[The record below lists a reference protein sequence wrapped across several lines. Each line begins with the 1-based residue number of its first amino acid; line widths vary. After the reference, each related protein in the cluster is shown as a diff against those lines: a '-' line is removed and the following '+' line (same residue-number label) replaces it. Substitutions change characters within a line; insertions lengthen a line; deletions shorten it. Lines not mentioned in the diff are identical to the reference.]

1 MSDTKANK
9 VVVTGGAG
17 FIGSHLAEQLASK
30 NNEVII
36 LDNLSTGKMENIEHT
51 IKEKNVTFV
60 NGSILDLPLLEKL
73 FQDVVYVFH
82 HAASISVA
90 ESVENPLKYNE
101 NNITGT
107 LNVLLAARKN
117 KIKKVVFA
125 SSSAVY
131 GDPTE
136 LPTKEDDALNPL
148 SPYAVSKLAGEYYCK
163 IFNELYGLPTV
174 CLRYFNVYGPRQDP
188 LSEYANV
195 ITSFIQR
202 ANNDLSPVIYGD
214 GEQTRDFVYIE
225 DIVSANIILAG
236 NSFAPIYNIGSGNS
250 ITVNKI
256 AELIINLFGSRNQ
269 PTYKKARVGDVKHTA
284 SDISQAKA
292 LGFVPEW
299 NLNQG
304 LATTITY
311 FKKLSR

>member
-1 MSDTKANK
+1 MNK

-17 FIGSHLAEQLASK
+17 FIGSHLAEQLASSD
-30 NNEVII
+30 NEVII
-36 LDNLSTGKMENIEHT
+36 LDNLSTGKMENIEHI

-73 FQDVVYVFH
+73 FQDVDYVFH

-117 KIKKVVFA
+117 KVKKVVCA

-131 GDPTE
+131 GNPTK

-148 SPYAVSKLAGEYYCK
+148 SPYAVSKLIGEYYCN
-163 IFNELYGLPTV
+163 IFNKLYGLSTV

-188 LSEYANV
+188 FSEYANA

-202 ANNDLSPVIYGD
+202 AANDLPPIVYGD

-225 DIVSANIILAG
+225 DIVSANTILADS
-236 NSFAPIYNIGSGNS
+236 SFAPIYNIGSGNS
-250 ITVNKI
+250 IAINKI
-256 AELIINLFGSRNQ
+256 AELIINLFGSKNQ
-269 PTYKKARVGDVKHTA
+269 PTYKKARIGDIKHTLA
-284 SDISQAKA
+284 DITRIKS

-299 NLNQG
+299 NLSQG
-304 LATTITY
+304 LSTTITY
-311 FKKLSR
+311 MKKTILIHGSE